1 MARLRNPDNPKEYIP
16 GVFFDPKPNSTDFG
30 PFVRSMNGVIIRLDS
45 KEAEGILDPM
55 RCIPRSMPDMIITTA
70 VQMLTQITGG
80 ANAPR
85 ERDMALT
92 SIVGYGMR
100 HGADCTGEAVRMA
113 YEACRKHAP
122 DADTIDPL
130 VEQVAPMLERTYTNS
145 QMFRLIY
152 GHSHGGRHL
161 AVSDGLTLLSAG
173 TMNIISEKEANSGP
187 SDIQRWVVRMA
198 ALGASA
204 SIIGRN
210 GFLVVD
216 EAWSL
221 LGDRFGISVVNSM
234 GHNPVPSRHNLVP
247 HRPLPATNA
256 TQPRNRTSTNGYP
269 DGERGVM
276 GRHQRAETLGLIS
289 FLICAMVGAIMM
301 SLYMQFAPAIWQITQ
316 RRFMVCA
323 GILAGC
329 AALSFCVGY
338 ASHSH
343 SLNLQ
348 RGWFAPIRRVFEI
361 LALSIVYAATV
372 FLSSFALL
380 GAING
385 MMGSATF
392 SGYLT
397 PICAGFAGV
406 VGYMTFVQAEMMNAK
421 TLASLLPFFVISGVC
436 TAGLTTDDPYWYHN
450 NFSQLGDRTTFA
462 ARMFNSTLMLAG
474 TCIIIVSYFAIS
486 ELITT
491 ERIQRARHQMNKST
505 GTAADD
511 RDIAHFTLR
520 IAILSLL
527 LTISG
532 LMFIGIGA
540 FRYTPHPIMHN
551 VCAKGLTVIMG
562 VLMLSLPWLAPR
574 IPKVMSVI
582 SALAILICSAIG
594 IRMLMGQETL
604 TNLEAL
610 AGLLFLGWF
619 IVFSRQI
626 AAIEADRLQDQLMM
640 LQTGTGDST
649 GAGPGNP
656 ARDADGSGTNEQ
668 VAELQSRLSNDR

>member
-1 MARLRNPDNPKEYIP
+1 
-16 GVFFDPKPNSTDFG
+16 
-30 PFVRSMNGVIIRLDS
+30 
-45 KEAEGILDPM
+45 
-55 RCIPRSMPDMIITTA
+55 
-70 VQMLTQITGG
+70 
-80 ANAPR
+80 
-85 ERDMALT
+85 
-92 SIVGYGMR
+92 
-100 HGADCTGEAVRMA
+100 
-113 YEACRKHAP
+113 
-122 DADTIDPL
+122 
-130 VEQVAPMLERTYTNS
+130 
-145 QMFRLIY
+145 
-152 GHSHGGRHL
+152 
-161 AVSDGLTLLSAG
+161 
-173 TMNIISEKEANSGP
+173 
-187 SDIQRWVVRMA
+187 
-198 ALGASA
+198 
-204 SIIGRN
+204 
-210 GFLVVD
+210 
-216 EAWSL
+216 
-221 LGDRFGISVVNSM
+221 
-234 GHNPVPSRHNLVP
+234 
-247 HRPLPATNA
+247 
-256 TQPRNRTSTNGYP
+256 
-269 DGERGVM
+269 
-276 GRHQRAETLGLIS
+276 
-289 FLICAMVGAIMM
+289 
-301 SLYMQFAPAIWQITQ
+301 
-316 RRFMVCA
+316 MVCA

-406 VGYMTFVQAEMMNAK
+406 VGYMTFVQAEMMNASVG
-421 TLASLLPFFVISGVC
+421 LAAAVLRDFRRVHRRP
-436 TAGLTTDDPYWYHN
+436 DHRDPYWYHN

-491 ERIQRARHQMNKST
+491 KRIQRARHQMNKST

-626 AAIEADRLQDQLMM
+626 AAIEADRLHDQLMM

-649 GAGPGNP
+649 GAAPAIQPETRTAPAPTSRSRNCNP
-656 ARDADGSGTNEQ
+656 ACRTTGNTQ
-668 VAELQSRLSNDR
+668 VTGRRLPSVAHTARRCEAPATRSQLSSRRTAGQSELLSSRKLRAWAVMANPAS

>member
-1 MARLRNPDNPKEYIP
+1 
-16 GVFFDPKPNSTDFG
+16 
-30 PFVRSMNGVIIRLDS
+30 
-45 KEAEGILDPM
+45 
-55 RCIPRSMPDMIITTA
+55 
-70 VQMLTQITGG
+70 
-80 ANAPR
+80 
-85 ERDMALT
+85 
-92 SIVGYGMR
+92 
-100 HGADCTGEAVRMA
+100 
-113 YEACRKHAP
+113 
-122 DADTIDPL
+122 
-130 VEQVAPMLERTYTNS
+130 
-145 QMFRLIY
+145 
-152 GHSHGGRHL
+152 
-161 AVSDGLTLLSAG
+161 
-173 TMNIISEKEANSGP
+173 
-187 SDIQRWVVRMA
+187 
-198 ALGASA
+198 
-204 SIIGRN
+204 
-210 GFLVVD
+210 
-216 EAWSL
+216 
-221 LGDRFGISVVNSM
+221 
-234 GHNPVPSRHNLVP
+234 
-247 HRPLPATNA
+247 
-256 TQPRNRTSTNGYP
+256 
-269 DGERGVM
+269 M

-348 RGWFAPIRRVFEI
+348 RGWFAPIRRVFKI

-491 ERIQRARHQMNKST
+491 ERIQRARHRMNKST

-562 VLMLSLPWLAPR
+562 VLMLSLPWLAPADTEGDVGDFR
-574 IPKVMSVI
+574 LGDSD
-582 SALAILICSAIG
+582 LLAIG

-619 IVFSRQI
+619 IVFSRRI
-626 AAIEADRLQDQLMM
+626 AAIEADRLHDQLMM

-656 ARDADGSGTNEQ
+656 ARDADGSGPDEQ

>member
-1 MARLRNPDNPKEYIP
+1 
-16 GVFFDPKPNSTDFG
+16 
-30 PFVRSMNGVIIRLDS
+30 
-45 KEAEGILDPM
+45 
-55 RCIPRSMPDMIITTA
+55 
-70 VQMLTQITGG
+70 
-80 ANAPR
+80 
-85 ERDMALT
+85 
-92 SIVGYGMR
+92 
-100 HGADCTGEAVRMA
+100 
-113 YEACRKHAP
+113 
-122 DADTIDPL
+122 
-130 VEQVAPMLERTYTNS
+130 
-145 QMFRLIY
+145 
-152 GHSHGGRHL
+152 
-161 AVSDGLTLLSAG
+161 
-173 TMNIISEKEANSGP
+173 
-187 SDIQRWVVRMA
+187 
-198 ALGASA
+198 
-204 SIIGRN
+204 
-210 GFLVVD
+210 
-216 EAWSL
+216 
-221 LGDRFGISVVNSM
+221 
-234 GHNPVPSRHNLVP
+234 
-247 HRPLPATNA
+247 
-256 TQPRNRTSTNGYP
+256 
-269 DGERGVM
+269 M
-276 GRHQRAETLGLIS
+276 GRHQRAETSGLIS
-289 FLICAMVGAIMM
+289 FLICAVVGAVSMN
-301 SLYMQFAPAIWQITQ
+301 LYMEYAPAIWQLTQ
-316 RRFMVCA
+316 RRFMVCS
-323 GILAGC
+323 GIV
-329 AALSFCVGY
+329 AACGVISFIIGY
-338 ASHSH
+338 ARKSR
-343 SLNLQ
+343 SLNLKH
-348 RGWFAPIRRVFEI
+348 GWFAPIRRIFEI
-361 LALSIVYAATV
+361 VALSVVYASTI
-372 FLSSFALL
+372 FLSSFALI
-380 GAING
+380 GAAND
-385 MMGSATF
+385 MMGNAIF
-392 SGYLT
+392 SGY
-397 PICAGFAGV
+397 ISSVCAAFAGV

-421 TLASLLPFFVISGVC
+421 TIASLLPFFVISGVV
-436 TAGLTTDDPYWYHN
+436 TAGMTTDDPYWYHN

-462 ARMFNSTLMLAG
+462 ARMFNSTLILAG

-511 RDIAHFTLR
+511 RDITHFTLR

-551 VCAKGLTVIMG
+551 VCAKGLTIIMG

-626 AAIEADRLQDQLMM
+626 AAIEADRLHDQLMM

>member
-1 MARLRNPDNPKEYIP
+1 M
-16 GVFFDPKPNSTDFG
+16 
-30 PFVRSMNGVIIRLDS
+30 
-45 KEAEGILDPM
+45 
-55 RCIPRSMPDMIITTA
+55 
-70 VQMLTQITGG
+70 
-80 ANAPR
+80 
-85 ERDMALT
+85 
-92 SIVGYGMR
+92 
-100 HGADCTGEAVRMA
+100 
-113 YEACRKHAP
+113 
-122 DADTIDPL
+122 
-130 VEQVAPMLERTYTNS
+130 
-145 QMFRLIY
+145 
-152 GHSHGGRHL
+152 
-161 AVSDGLTLLSAG
+161 
-173 TMNIISEKEANSGP
+173 
-187 SDIQRWVVRMA
+187 
-198 ALGASA
+198 
-204 SIIGRN
+204 
-210 GFLVVD
+210 
-216 EAWSL
+216 
-221 LGDRFGISVVNSM
+221 
-234 GHNPVPSRHNLVP
+234 
-247 HRPLPATNA
+247 
-256 TQPRNRTSTNGYP
+256 
-269 DGERGVM
+269 
-276 GRHQRAETLGLIS
+276 
-289 FLICAMVGAIMM
+289 
-301 SLYMQFAPAIWQITQ
+301 
-316 RRFMVCA
+316 
-323 GILAGC
+323 
-329 AALSFCVGY
+329 
-338 ASHSH
+338 
-343 SLNLQ
+343 
-348 RGWFAPIRRVFEI
+348 FEI

-436 TAGLTTDDPYWYHN
+436 TAGLTTDDPCSYHN

-511 RDIAHFTLR
+511 RDITHFTLR

-610 AGLLFLGWF
+610 RRIKRFWMVHRLRAQ
-619 IVFSRQI
+619 IV
-626 AAIEADRLQDQLMM
+626 AIELIVC
-640 LQTGTGDST
+640 TIS
-649 GAGPGNP
+649 
-656 ARDADGSGTNEQ
+656 
-668 VAELQSRLSNDR
+668 

>member
-1 MARLRNPDNPKEYIP
+1 MPVIVPRRPVITPYRRVTISSRTAPPGHQRNTAAKPHEY
-16 GVFFDPKPNSTDFG
+16 
-30 PFVRSMNGVIIRLDS
+30 
-45 KEAEGILDPM
+45 
-55 RCIPRSMPDMIITTA
+55 
-70 VQMLTQITGG
+70 
-80 ANAPR
+80 
-85 ERDMALT
+85 
-92 SIVGYGMR
+92 
-100 HGADCTGEAVRMA
+100 
-113 YEACRKHAP
+113 
-122 DADTIDPL
+122 
-130 VEQVAPMLERTYTNS
+130 
-145 QMFRLIY
+145 
-152 GHSHGGRHL
+152 
-161 AVSDGLTLLSAG
+161 
-173 TMNIISEKEANSGP
+173 
-187 SDIQRWVVRMA
+187 
-198 ALGASA
+198 
-204 SIIGRN
+204 
-210 GFLVVD
+210 
-216 EAWSL
+216 
-221 LGDRFGISVVNSM
+221 
-234 GHNPVPSRHNLVP
+234 
-247 HRPLPATNA
+247 
-256 TQPRNRTSTNGYP
+256 NGYP

-343 SLNLQ
+343 LLNLQ

-491 ERIQRARHQMNKST
+491 KRIQRARHQMNKST

-511 RDIAHFTLR
+511 RDITHFTLR

-551 VCAKGLTVIMG
+551 VCANHAQRVRQGTDGHHGRVDA
-562 VLMLSLPWLAPR
+562 LPAVARP
-574 IPKVMSVI
+574 
-582 SALAILICSAIG
+582 
-594 IRMLMGQETL
+594 
-604 TNLEAL
+604 
-610 AGLLFLGWF
+610 
-619 IVFSRQI
+619 
-626 AAIEADRLQDQLMM
+626 ADTEGDVGDFRL
-640 LQTGTGDST
+640 GDSDLLCHRYQD
-649 GAGPGNP
+649 ADGPGN
-656 ARDADGSGTNEQ
+656 AH
-668 VAELQSRLSNDR
+668 QSRSARRTAVSGMVHRLLKANRRNRGRSSARSADDAADRHW

>member
-1 MARLRNPDNPKEYIP
+1 MP
-16 GVFFDPKPNSTDFG
+16 
-30 PFVRSMNGVIIRLDS
+30 VIV
-45 KEAEGILDPM
+45 
-55 RCIPRSMPDMIITTA
+55 PRRPVITPYRR
-70 VQMLTQITGG
+70 V
-80 ANAPR
+80 
-85 ERDMALT
+85 
-92 SIVGYGMR
+92 
-100 HGADCTGEAVRMA
+100 
-113 YEACRKHAP
+113 
-122 DADTIDPL
+122 TI
-130 VEQVAPMLERTYTNS
+130 S
-145 QMFRLIY
+145 
-152 GHSHGGRHL
+152 
-161 AVSDGLTLLSAG
+161 
-173 TMNIISEKEANSGP
+173 
-187 SDIQRWVVRMA
+187 
-198 ALGASA
+198 
-204 SIIGRN
+204 
-210 GFLVVD
+210 
-216 EAWSL
+216 
-221 LGDRFGISVVNSM
+221 
-234 GHNPVPSRHNLVP
+234 SRA
-247 HRPLPATNA
+247 PLPGH
-256 TQPRNRTSTNGYP
+256 QRNTAAKPHEYNGYP
-269 DGERGVM
+269 DGERDVM

-323 GILAGC
+323 GILASC

-343 SLNLQ
+343 SLNLH

-511 RDIAHFTLR
+511 RDITHFTLR

-626 AAIEADRLQDQLMM
+626 AAIEADRLHDQLMM
-640 LQTGTGDST
+640 LQAGTGAST

-656 ARDADGSGTNEQ
+656 ARDADGSGPNEQ

>member
-1 MARLRNPDNPKEYIP
+1 
-16 GVFFDPKPNSTDFG
+16 
-30 PFVRSMNGVIIRLDS
+30 
-45 KEAEGILDPM
+45 
-55 RCIPRSMPDMIITTA
+55 
-70 VQMLTQITGG
+70 
-80 ANAPR
+80 
-85 ERDMALT
+85 
-92 SIVGYGMR
+92 
-100 HGADCTGEAVRMA
+100 
-113 YEACRKHAP
+113 
-122 DADTIDPL
+122 
-130 VEQVAPMLERTYTNS
+130 
-145 QMFRLIY
+145 
-152 GHSHGGRHL
+152 
-161 AVSDGLTLLSAG
+161 
-173 TMNIISEKEANSGP
+173 
-187 SDIQRWVVRMA
+187 
-198 ALGASA
+198 
-204 SIIGRN
+204 
-210 GFLVVD
+210 
-216 EAWSL
+216 
-221 LGDRFGISVVNSM
+221 
-234 GHNPVPSRHNLVP
+234 
-247 HRPLPATNA
+247 
-256 TQPRNRTSTNGYP
+256 
-269 DGERGVM
+269 
-276 GRHQRAETLGLIS
+276 
-289 FLICAMVGAIMM
+289 
-301 SLYMQFAPAIWQITQ
+301 
-316 RRFMVCA
+316 
-323 GILAGC
+323 
-329 AALSFCVGY
+329 
-338 ASHSH
+338 
-343 SLNLQ
+343 
-348 RGWFAPIRRVFEI
+348 
-361 LALSIVYAATV
+361 
-372 FLSSFALL
+372 
-380 GAING
+380 
-385 MMGSATF
+385 
-392 SGYLT
+392 
-397 PICAGFAGV
+397 
-406 VGYMTFVQAEMMNAK
+406 MTFVQAEMMNAK

-511 RDIAHFTLR
+511 RDITHFTLR

-626 AAIEADRLQDQLMM
+626 AAIEADRLHDQLMM

-649 GAGPGNP
+649 GAGHGNP